1 MVTYYNILEQEVE
14 KNIKLLLLTIKNIK
28 KLYSAYSNYFLN
40 NNEFIELIE
49 TIYNRKME
57 RILDIAKYLTKKY
70 KDEKKEEIDELKL
83 HKILYFSQKEYI
95 MLINDFL
102 FEEDFEGWYLGP
114 INKLVRKDYKFIK
127 MGKEDISLK
136 DIEKKIIDR
145 VFDRYK
151 DMDSYKL
158 SDLSHK
164 EYSWIKSRIGLK
176 RGEKGNQ
183 KLLKEDIKIDAERYK
198 KQLIADKKEEL
209 LEI

>member
-1 MVTYYNILEQEVE
+1 M
-14 KNIKLLLLTIKNIK
+14 K
-28 KLYSAYSNYFLN
+28 K
-40 NNEFIELIE
+40 
-49 TIYNRKME
+49 
-57 RILDIAKYLTKKY
+57 ILDIAKYLTKKY

-83 HKILYFSQKEYI
+83 HKLLYFSQKEYI
-95 MLINDFL
+95 MLTNDFL

-114 INKLVRKDYKFIK
+114 INKLIRKEFKLIK
-127 MGKEDISLK
+127 VGKESVFLK
-136 DIEKKIIDR
+136 EIEQKIVDR
-145 VFDRYK
+145 VFNRYK
-151 DMDSYKL
+151 DIDSYKL
-158 SDLSHK
+158 STLSHK

>member
-1 MVTYYNILEQEVE
+1 M
-14 KNIKLLLLTIKNIK
+14 K
-28 KLYSAYSNYFLN
+28 K
-40 NNEFIELIE
+40 
-49 TIYNRKME
+49 
-57 RILDIAKYLTKKY
+57 ILDIAKYLTKKY
-70 KDEKKEEIDELKL
+70 KDEKSEEIDELKL

-102 FEEDFEGWYLGP
+102 FEEDFEGWYLGS
-114 INKLVRKDYKFIK
+114 INKLVRKEYKSIK
-127 MGKEDISLK
+127 RGKEDISLK

>member
-1 MVTYYNILEQEVE
+1 
-14 KNIKLLLLTIKNIK
+14 
-28 KLYSAYSNYFLN
+28 
-40 NNEFIELIE
+40 
-49 TIYNRKME
+49 ME

-114 INKLVRKDYKFIK
+114 INKLIRKEFKLIK
-127 MGKEDISLK
+127 VGKESVFLK
-136 DIEKKIIDR
+136 EIEKKIIDR

-198 KQLIADKKEEL
+198 KQLIADKKQEL

>member
-1 MVTYYNILEQEVE
+1 
-14 KNIKLLLLTIKNIK
+14 
-28 KLYSAYSNYFLN
+28 
-40 NNEFIELIE
+40 
-49 TIYNRKME
+49 ME

-83 HKILYFSQKEYI
+83 HKILYFSQKKYI
-95 MLINDFL
+95 MLTNDFL

-114 INKLVRKDYKFIK
+114 INKLVRKEYKFIK
-127 MGKEDISLK
+127 IGKEDISLK

-151 DMDSYKL
+151 DMNSYKL

>member
-1 MVTYYNILEQEVE
+1 MN
-14 KNIKLLLLTIKNIK
+14 K
-28 KLYSAYSNYFLN
+28 
-40 NNEFIELIE
+40 
-49 TIYNRKME
+49 
-57 RILDIAKYLTKKY
+57 ILDIAKYLTKKH

-83 HKILYFSQKEYI
+83 HKLLYFSQKESI
-95 MLINDFL
+95 MLTNDFL

-114 INKLVRKDYKFIK
+114 INKLVRKEFEIIK

-151 DMDSYKL
+151 DIDSYKL
-158 SDLSHK
+158 SNLSHK

-198 KQLIADKKEEL
+198 KQLIEDKKEEL
-209 LEI
+209 LKI

>member
-1 MVTYYNILEQEVE
+1 ME
-14 KNIKLLLLTIKNIK
+14 K
-28 KLYSAYSNYFLN
+28 
-40 NNEFIELIE
+40 
-49 TIYNRKME
+49 
-57 RILDIAKYLTKKY
+57 ILDIAKYLTKKY

-114 INKLVRKDYKFIK
+114 INKLVRKEYKSIK

-176 RGEKGNQ
+176 RGEIGKQ
-183 KLLKEDIKIDAERYK
+183 KLLKEDIIIDAERYK
-198 KQLIADKKEEL
+198 KQLIADKKEKL

>member
-1 MVTYYNILEQEVE
+1 
-14 KNIKLLLLTIKNIK
+14 
-28 KLYSAYSNYFLN
+28 
-40 NNEFIELIE
+40 
-49 TIYNRKME
+49 ME

-102 FEEDFEGWYLGP
+102 FEEDFEGWYLGS
-114 INKLVRKDYKFIK
+114 INKLVRKEYKSIK

>member
-1 MVTYYNILEQEVE
+1 M
-14 KNIKLLLLTIKNIK
+14 K
-28 KLYSAYSNYFLN
+28 K
-40 NNEFIELIE
+40 
-49 TIYNRKME
+49 
-57 RILDIAKYLTKKY
+57 ILDIAKYLTKKY

-114 INKLVRKDYKFIK
+114 INKLVIKEYKIIK

-136 DIEKKIIDR
+136 DIEKKIRDR

-198 KQLIADKKEEL
+198 KQLIADKKQEL

>member
-1 MVTYYNILEQEVE
+1 ME
-14 KNIKLLLLTIKNIK
+14 K
-28 KLYSAYSNYFLN
+28 
-40 NNEFIELIE
+40 
-49 TIYNRKME
+49 
-57 RILDIAKYLTKKY
+57 ILDIAKYLTKKY

-114 INKLVRKDYKFIK
+114 INKLVRNEYEFIK
-127 MGKEDISLK
+127 FGKEDISLK
-136 DIEKKIIDR
+136 DTEKKVIDR
-145 VFDRYK
+145 VFDKYK

-176 RGEKGNQ
+176 RGEIGKQ
-183 KLLKEDIKIDAERYK
+183 KLLKEDIIIDAERYK
-198 KQLIADKKEEL
+198 KQLIADKKEKL

>member
-1 MVTYYNILEQEVE
+1 M
-14 KNIKLLLLTIKNIK
+14 LT
-28 KLYSAYSNYFLN
+28 
-40 NNEFIELIE
+40 
-49 TIYNRKME
+49 
-57 RILDIAKYLTKKY
+57 
-70 KDEKKEEIDELKL
+70 
-83 HKILYFSQKEYI
+83 
-95 MLINDFL
+95 NDFL

-114 INKLVRKDYKFIK
+114 INKLVRKEFEIIK

-151 DMDSYKL
+151 DIDSYKL
-158 SDLSHK
+158 SNLSHK

-209 LEI
+209 LKI

>member
-1 MVTYYNILEQEVE
+1 ME
-14 KNIKLLLLTIKNIK
+14 K
-28 KLYSAYSNYFLN
+28 
-40 NNEFIELIE
+40 
-49 TIYNRKME
+49 
-57 RILDIAKYLTKKY
+57 ILDIAKYLTKKY

-127 MGKEDISLK
+127 IGKEDISLK

-176 RGEKGNQ
+176 RGETGNH
-183 KLLKEDIKIDAERYK
+183 KLGNEDIKIDAERET
-198 KQLIADKKEEL
+198 QLIAHKKEEL

>member
-1 MVTYYNILEQEVE
+1 M
-14 KNIKLLLLTIKNIK
+14 K
-28 KLYSAYSNYFLN
+28 K
-40 NNEFIELIE
+40 
-49 TIYNRKME
+49 
-57 RILDIAKYLTKKY
+57 ILDIAKYLTKKY

-83 HKILYFSQKEYI
+83 HKLLYFSQKESI
-95 MLINDFL
+95 MLTNDFL

-114 INKLVRKDYKFIK
+114 INKLVRKKFEIIK

-158 SDLSHK
+158 SNLSHK

-209 LEI
+209 LKI

>member
-1 MVTYYNILEQEVE
+1 
-14 KNIKLLLLTIKNIK
+14 
-28 KLYSAYSNYFLN
+28 
-40 NNEFIELIE
+40 
-49 TIYNRKME
+49 ME

-114 INKLVRKDYKFIK
+114 INKLVRKEYKFIK

-183 KLLKEDIKIDAERYK
+183 KLLKEDIKNN
-198 KQLIADKKEEL
+198 
-209 LEI
+209 

>member
-1 MVTYYNILEQEVE
+1 
-14 KNIKLLLLTIKNIK
+14 
-28 KLYSAYSNYFLN
+28 
-40 NNEFIELIE
+40 
-49 TIYNRKME
+49 ME

-114 INKLVRKDYKFIK
+114 INKLVRKEYKFIK

-136 DIEKKIIDR
+136 DVEKKIIDR

-158 SDLSHK
+158 SNLSHK

-183 KLLKEDIKIDAERYK
+183 KLLKEDIKIDAGRYK

>member
-1 MVTYYNILEQEVE
+1 
-14 KNIKLLLLTIKNIK
+14 
-28 KLYSAYSNYFLN
+28 
-40 NNEFIELIE
+40 
-49 TIYNRKME
+49 ME

-114 INKLVRKDYKFIK
+114 INKLVRKEYKFIK

-158 SDLSHK
+158 SNLSHK

-183 KLLKEDIKIDAERYK
+183 KLLKEDIKIDAGRYK

>member
-1 MVTYYNILEQEVE
+1 
-14 KNIKLLLLTIKNIK
+14 
-28 KLYSAYSNYFLN
+28 
-40 NNEFIELIE
+40 
-49 TIYNRKME
+49 ME

-114 INKLVRKDYKFIK
+114 INKLVRKEYKSIK
-127 MGKEDISLK
+127 TRKEDISLK
-136 DIEKKIIDR
+136 DMEKKIIDR

-158 SDLSHK
+158 SNLSHK

>member
-1 MVTYYNILEQEVE
+1 
-14 KNIKLLLLTIKNIK
+14 
-28 KLYSAYSNYFLN
+28 
-40 NNEFIELIE
+40 
-49 TIYNRKME
+49 ME

-183 KLLKEDIKIDAERYK
+183 KLLKEDIKIDAGRYK

>member
-1 MVTYYNILEQEVE
+1 
-14 KNIKLLLLTIKNIK
+14 
-28 KLYSAYSNYFLN
+28 
-40 NNEFIELIE
+40 
-49 TIYNRKME
+49 ME

-83 HKILYFSQKEYI
+83 HKILYFLQKEYI

-127 MGKEDISLK
+127 IGKEDISLK

-209 LEI
+209 LKI

>member
-1 MVTYYNILEQEVE
+1 
-14 KNIKLLLLTIKNIK
+14 
-28 KLYSAYSNYFLN
+28 
-40 NNEFIELIE
+40 
-49 TIYNRKME
+49 ME

-158 SDLSHK
+158 SNLSHK

-183 KLLKEDIKIDAERYK
+183 KLLKEDIKIDAGRYK

>member
-1 MVTYYNILEQEVE
+1 
-14 KNIKLLLLTIKNIK
+14 
-28 KLYSAYSNYFLN
+28 
-40 NNEFIELIE
+40 
-49 TIYNRKME
+49 ME

-114 INKLVRKDYKFIK
+114 INKLVRKEYKSIK
-127 MGKEDISLK
+127 TGKEDISLK
-136 DIEKKIIDR
+136 DMEKKIIDR

-158 SDLSHK
+158 SNLSHK

>member
-1 MVTYYNILEQEVE
+1 
-14 KNIKLLLLTIKNIK
+14 
-28 KLYSAYSNYFLN
+28 
-40 NNEFIELIE
+40 
-49 TIYNRKME
+49 ME

-95 MLINDFL
+95 MLINDFF

-114 INKLVRKDYKFIK
+114 INKLVRKEYKFIK

>member
-1 MVTYYNILEQEVE
+1 ME
-14 KNIKLLLLTIKNIK
+14 K
-28 KLYSAYSNYFLN
+28 
-40 NNEFIELIE
+40 
-49 TIYNRKME
+49 
-57 RILDIAKYLTKKY
+57 ILDIAKYLTKKY

-102 FEEDFEGWYLGP
+102 FEEDFEGWYLGS
-114 INKLVRKDYKFIK
+114 INKLVRKEYKSIK

>member
-1 MVTYYNILEQEVE
+1 M
-14 KNIKLLLLTIKNIK
+14 K
-28 KLYSAYSNYFLN
+28 K
-40 NNEFIELIE
+40 
-49 TIYNRKME
+49 
-57 RILDIAKYLTKKY
+57 ILDIAKYLTKKY

-83 HKILYFSQKEYI
+83 HKLLYFSQKESI
-95 MLINDFL
+95 MLTNDFL

-114 INKLVRKDYKFIK
+114 INKLVRKKFEIIK

-151 DMDSYKL
+151 DIDSYKL
-158 SDLSHK
+158 SNLSHK

-209 LEI
+209 LKI

>member
-1 MVTYYNILEQEVE
+1 
-14 KNIKLLLLTIKNIK
+14 
-28 KLYSAYSNYFLN
+28 
-40 NNEFIELIE
+40 
-49 TIYNRKME
+49 ME

-114 INKLVRKDYKFIK
+114 INKLVRKEYKSIK
-127 MGKEDISLK
+127 RGKEDISLK

-158 SDLSHK
+158 SNLSHK

>member
-1 MVTYYNILEQEVE
+1 M
-14 KNIKLLLLTIKNIK
+14 K
-28 KLYSAYSNYFLN
+28 K
-40 NNEFIELIE
+40 
-49 TIYNRKME
+49 
-57 RILDIAKYLTKKY
+57 ILDIAKYLTKKY
-70 KDEKKEEIDELKL
+70 KDEKSEEIDELKL

-114 INKLVRKDYKFIK
+114 INKLVRKEYKSIK
-127 MGKEDISLK
+127 RGKEDISLK

>member
-1 MVTYYNILEQEVE
+1 MESIINKLQRPNSSKLSRIDDIAGIRIIVNNINEIYKVS
-14 KNIKLLLLTIKNIK
+14 KLLDDL
-28 KLYSAYSNYFLN
+28 
-40 NNEFIELIE
+40 
-49 TIYNRKME
+49 
-57 RILDIAKYLTKKY
+57 
-70 KDEKKEEIDELKL
+70 
-83 HKILYFSQKEYI
+83 
-95 MLINDFL
+95 LINDFL

-114 INKLVRKDYKFIK
+114 INKLVRKEYKFIK

-158 SDLSHK
+158 SNLSHK

-183 KLLKEDIKIDAERYK
+183 KLLKEDIKIDAGRYK

>member
-1 MVTYYNILEQEVE
+1 M
-14 KNIKLLLLTIKNIK
+14 K
-28 KLYSAYSNYFLN
+28 K
-40 NNEFIELIE
+40 
-49 TIYNRKME
+49 
-57 RILDIAKYLTKKY
+57 ILDIAKYLTKKY

-83 HKILYFSQKEYI
+83 HKLLYFSQKESI
-95 MLINDFL
+95 MLTNDFL
-102 FEEDFEGWYLGP
+102 FAEDFEGWYLGP
-114 INKLVRKDYKFIK
+114 INKLVRKEFEIIK

-151 DMDSYKL
+151 DIDSYKL
-158 SDLSHK
+158 SNLSHK

-209 LEI
+209 LKI